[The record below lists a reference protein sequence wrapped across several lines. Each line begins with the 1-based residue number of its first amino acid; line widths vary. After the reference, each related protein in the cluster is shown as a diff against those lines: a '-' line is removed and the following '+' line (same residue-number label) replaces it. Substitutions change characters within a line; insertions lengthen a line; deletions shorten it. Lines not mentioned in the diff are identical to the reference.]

1 MVDVTFKGN
10 LIALFFYQSE
20 NSIPIYQYKNEETGE
35 VTDKFMSIS
44 DMEQFEIDN
53 PHMKKMI
60 QPVAFGDS
68 MRMGVRKTDD
78 NFNDLLKTIK
88 KGSPGS
94 TVKTR

>member
-1 MVDVTFKGN
+1 M
-10 LIALFFYQSE
+10 
-20 NSIPIYQYKNEETGE
+20 PIYQYKNEETGE

-60 QPVAFGDS
+60 QPVAFGDA
-68 MRMGVRKTDD
+68 MRLGVRKTDD
-78 NFNDLLKTIK
+78 NFNDILKTIK
-88 KGSPGS
+88 KRSPGS

>member
-1 MVDVTFKGN
+1 M
-10 LIALFFYQSE
+10 
-20 NSIPIYQYKNEETGE
+20 PIYQYKNEETGE
-35 VTDKFMSIS
+35 VSDKFMSIS

-68 MRMGVRKTDD
+68 ARLGVRKTDD

-94 TVKTR
+94 DINTR

>member
-1 MVDVTFKGN
+1 M
-10 LIALFFYQSE
+10 
-20 NSIPIYQYKNEETGE
+20 PIYQYKNEETGE
-35 VTDKFMSIS
+35 VSDKFMSIS

-78 NFNDLLKTIK
+78 SFNDLMKNIKKNNAGSTIK
-88 KGSPGS
+88 
-94 TVKTR
+94 TR